1 MVCRSRAL
9 DFSVTHKNPF
19 SDWRRF
25 ADVKRILSVLTDKR
39 PFKMPRNMTGGSGH
53 RSQRNSESNKTKMN
67 NKIGDKMLDDLMDEE
82 KIDGAFVGRVMRRLG
97 DGRMEIFFVVKETVQ
112 GKERS
117 VDKLI
122 QAPIRGGMRG
132 RGKKDVWVDVGSV
145 VLFEETGLGGMA
157 THRILSVFTE
167 VQIAR
172 YKSIVKDADPR
183 LFLKA
188 ASAETD
194 VQDGIDFSEETEVNV
209 DDI

>member
-1 MVCRSRAL
+1 
-9 DFSVTHKNPF
+9 
-19 SDWRRF
+19 
-25 ADVKRILSVLTDKR
+25 
-39 PFKMPRNMTGGSGH
+39 MPRNMTGGSGH

-67 NKIGDKMLDDLMDEE
+67 NKIGDKMLDDLMDEA

-112 GKERS
+112 GKERC

-157 THRILSVFTE
+157 THRILSVFTD

>member
-1 MVCRSRAL
+1 
-9 DFSVTHKNPF
+9 
-19 SDWRRF
+19 
-25 ADVKRILSVLTDKR
+25 
-39 PFKMPRNMTGGSGH
+39 MPRNMTGGSGH
-53 RSQRNSESNKTKMN
+53 RSQRNSESNKTKQN
-67 NKIGDKMLDDLMDEE
+67 NKIGDKMLDDLMDNPLGVQL
-82 KIDGAFVGRVMRRLG
+82 DGAFIGRIMRRLG
-97 DGRMEIFFVVKETVQ
+97 DGRMEIFYTVKETIG
-112 GKERS
+112 GKERV

-157 THRILSVFTE
+157 PYRILSVFTP

-188 ASAETD
+188 STEEVAETG
-194 VQDGIDFSEETEVNV
+194 GIEFAEEDDEVDV

>member
-1 MVCRSRAL
+1 
-9 DFSVTHKNPF
+9 
-19 SDWRRF
+19 
-25 ADVKRILSVLTDKR
+25 
-39 PFKMPRNMTGGSGH
+39 MPRNMTGGSGH

-67 NKIGDKMLDDLMDEE
+67 NKIGDKMLDDLMDEA

-97 DGRMEIFFVVKETVQ
+97 DGRMEIFYTAKETIQ
-112 GKERS
+112 EKERT

-157 THRILSVFTE
+157 THRILSVFTDA
-167 VQIAR
+167 QIAR

-183 LFLKA
+183 LFLKS
-188 ASAETD
+188 ASD
-194 VQDGIDFSEETEVNV
+194 VVEGGGGIEFDEADDEV
-209 DDI
+209 DINDI

>member
-1 MVCRSRAL
+1 
-9 DFSVTHKNPF
+9 
-19 SDWRRF
+19 
-25 ADVKRILSVLTDKR
+25 
-39 PFKMPRNMTGGSGH
+39 MPRNMTGGSGH

-67 NKIGDKMLDDLMDEE
+67 NKIGDKMLDDLMDDE

-97 DGRMEIFFVVKETVQ
+97 DGRMEIFYTVKETIG
-112 GKERS
+112 GKERV

-132 RGKKDVWVDVGSV
+132 RGKKDVWIDVGSV

-157 THRILSVFTE
+157 THRILSVFTD

-172 YKSIVKDADPR
+172 YKTVVENADPR
-183 LFLKA
+183 LFIKA
-188 ASAETD
+188 AGTDTD
-194 VQDGIDFSEETEVNV
+194 VQDGIEFTEETDVNV

>member
-1 MVCRSRAL
+1 
-9 DFSVTHKNPF
+9 
-19 SDWRRF
+19 
-25 ADVKRILSVLTDKR
+25 
-39 PFKMPRNMTGGSGH
+39 MPRNMTGGSGH
-53 RSQRNSESNKTKMN
+53 RSARNSESNKTKMN
-67 NKIGDKMLDDLMDEE
+67 NKIGDKMLDDLMDSAD
-82 KIDGAFVGRVMRRLG
+82 INGAFVGRVMRRLG
-97 DGRMEIFFVVKETVQ
+97 DGRMEIFYTTKETIQ
-112 GKERS
+112 GKERK

-132 RGKKDVWVDVGSV
+132 RGKKDVWIDVGSV

-172 YKSIVKDADPR
+172 YKSIVTDADPR

-188 ASAETD
+188 ASADTD
-194 VQDGIDFSEETEVNV
+194 VQDGIEFTEETEVDI